1 MSASIAELNESRRA
15 RRAVLLK
22 EQHDAVTHRAD
33 QMFAMLM
40 LVQWVAA
47 VACAVFLSP
56 YTWAGREFAVHQHVW
71 IAVFLGGLLA
81 GFPVLMVRLYP
92 GASLTRHV
100 IAAAQM
106 LFSALLIHVM
116 GGRIEAHFHVFGS
129 LAFIA
134 FYRDWRVLVTATVVT
149 ALDHVLRGVWY
160 PQSVYGIA
168 SSSSWLWLEH
178 SAWVVFE
185 NVFLIMACHRAVQ
198 EMQGI
203 ASNTEE
209 LERTNATVEQQVRER
224 TEELELS
231 VRAAEAAS
239 RAKGQ
244 FLANMSHEIRTPM
257 NGIIGLTEL
266 LLQTEMTAEQR
277 RQLELVQGSADSLMT
292 VLNDVLD
299 FSKIE
304 ADKLSIE
311 LEPCE
316 LRELVGD
323 STQLFGLPAHQKGL
337 ELACRITP
345 NVPKVVLTDGARLR
359 QVLLNLIGNSL
370 KFTEA
375 GEIAVTVDVKEQR
388 ESSVILSFAVQDT
401 GIGIAQSKLEEIF
414 EPFAQEDG
422 TTTRRFGGTGLGL
435 AIARRLVGML
445 GGSVGATSVVGEG
458 TRFEFTIDC
467 EVADVMPD
475 SSKHDVEFELE
486 GVRTLV
492 VDDNATNRLILDEL
506 LTSWGMNSTVVSGAD
521 EALRELYD
529 ASVRCE
535 PFSLILL
542 DAQMPGVDGLQ
553 LAEEIGRLR
562 KRNRCD
568 AKVLMLSSADN
579 LSGPALCKRLG
590 ITEYLVKPLKQSTLR
605 KAISNALAGKTADEC
620 AIEGEQAVETK
631 KYRRPSRP
639 LRILLAEDNLVN
651 QQLMLRILQRDN
663 KDHDVV
669 VAETGREAFRFSQLN
684 EFDIVLMDVQMPDMD
699 GLEATAAIRE
709 HESDGQRLPIIALT
723 AHALDGYRKRCMD
736 AGMDGFV
743 TKPVQVEELLSTMV
757 EVLGPDQV
765 ELAEPPMT
773 EKTDS
778 KLPVIDRE
786 GLLSRIGGDVDFL
799 DMMSVMFREDSSRH
813 IEGIRAALAEEDMD
827 QLRNTAHTLK
837 GTTGNVSASRSAEEA
852 RQLQEAA
859 TRGDANACQLAA
871 KALEQSLK
879 AAYSGLD
886 ELVAELQASAVS

>member
-1 MSASIAELNESRRA
+1 MTAAIAELSEPRRA

-22 EQHDAVTHRAD
+22 QQCDAAAHRAD
-33 QMFAMLM
+33 QMFAILM

-71 IAVFLGGLLA
+71 VAVGLGGLLA
-81 GFPVLMVRLYP
+81 GFPVLLVRACP

-100 IAAAQM
+100 IAASQM

-129 LAFIA
+129 LAFLA

-178 SAWVVFE
+178 SGWVVFE
-185 NVFLIMACHRAVQ
+185 DVFLILSCHQAVH
-198 EMQGI
+198 EMRGI
-203 ASNTEE
+203 ASNMEE
-209 LERTNATVEQQVRER
+209 LEMTNSTVEQQVCER
-224 TEELELS
+224 TRELELS
-231 VRAAEAAS
+231 VEAAEAAS

-304 ADKLSIE
+304 ADKLSIT
-311 LEPCE
+311 LAPCE

-323 STQLFGLPAHQKGL
+323 STQLFGLPAHQRGL

-345 NVPKVVLTDGARLR
+345 SVPEVVLTDGARLR

-370 KFTEA
+370 KFTES
-375 GEIAVTVDVKEQR
+375 GEIAVTVDVKERR
-388 ESSVILSFAVQDT
+388 ESSVVLSFVVQDT

-445 GGSVGATSVVGEG
+445 GGCVGATSTVGEG

-467 EVADVMPD
+467 EIAEATPD
-475 SSKHDVEFELE
+475 SPECDVDVELE
-486 GVRTLV
+486 GVTALV

-506 LTSWGMNSTVVSGAD
+506 LTSWGMVPTTVNGAA
-521 EALRELYD
+521 EALRELND
-529 ASVRCE
+529 ASVRCA

-553 LAEEIGRLR
+553 LAEEIGGLR
-562 KRNRCD
+562 KQNRCD

-590 ITEYLVKPLKQSTLR
+590 ITEYMVKPIKQSTLR
-605 KAISNALAGKTADEC
+605 KAISNALAGKGDCLAQGD
-620 AIEGEQAVETK
+620 QVVEAK
-631 KYRRPSRP
+631 KYLEPSRP

-651 QQLMLRILQRDN
+651 QQLMLRILQRNN
-663 KDHDVV
+663 KDHYVV
-669 VAETGREAFRFSQLN
+669 VAETGREAFRFF
-684 EFDIVLMDVQMPDMD
+684 ETDDFDIVLMDVQMPDMD
-699 GLEATAAIRE
+699 GLEAAAAIRE
-709 HESDGQRLPIIALT
+709 RESGNQRVPIIALT
-723 AHALDGYRKRCMD
+723 AHALDSYRKRCME

-743 TKPVQVEELLSTMV
+743 SKPVQVGELLSM
-757 EVLGPDQV
+757 
-765 ELAEPPMT
+765 MT
-773 EKTDS
+773 EVMGGDLMELETTAAAQIS
-778 KLPVIDRE
+778 SRLPVIDHE
-786 GLLSRIGGDVDFL
+786 GLLTRIGSDVEFL

-813 IEGIRAALAEEDMD
+813 INGIRSGLASADMD
-827 QLRNTAHTLK
+827 LVRNTAHTLK
-837 GTTGNVSASRSAEEA
+837 GTTGNVSASRSADEA
-852 RQLQEAA
+852 RQLEEAA
-859 TRGDANACQLAA
+859 TRGDADACRLVADD
-871 KALEQSLK
+871 LEASLK
-879 AAYSGLD
+879 AVYVELD
-886 ELVAELQASAVS
+886 ELVARLQASAVS